1 MRSLTGPSWRVGVA
15 TLAVLTVLAY
25 RGSTTAGADPVVGT
39 LRDTR
44 QVVPFS
50 GTLERSEATESD
62 VAECAATPCD
72 QFDVVVDLPPGTWR
86 QRTGFVE
93 VSIRWSGFGDNLRL
107 YVHRDGELIASGV
120 GAVSTN
126 QSLAVPAPANGVY
139 RVSVAFDPD
148 SVSELVAYEGIA
160 EVEYAPRPRPPRPL
174 LPDLAV
180 RQHPQAT
187 FDTPW
192 FDFFEPPPSPGE
204 SCYGSEAEE
213 QGADLCLRF
222 DQVIA
227 NDGDGPLEL
236 RFIVPHDNTSTEHDV
251 VQRVYWS
258 DSADHFT
265 DRPAGS
271 WELHPVHGHYHF
283 HALTDS
289 ALWSAGEHGERLGS
303 APVRTGRKVG
313 YCVAD
318 ILLDAWAQKGNGSR
332 TYNAPDCFFPAS
344 SDAVNDYLVQGIT
357 PGFADVYEW
366 FVPDQFIEVSG
377 LGDGT
382 YVLDTIADPEN
393 AIVESDETNNCRA
406 VLVRL
411 TGMTSA
417 APTAEVLGPGP
428 RC

>member
-1 MRSLTGPSWRVGVA
+1 MRGLTVPSWRVGVA
-15 TLAVLTVLAY
+15 TLAVLTVFVYA
-25 RGSTTAGADPVVGT
+25 GGGTAGADPAIGT
-39 LRDTR
+39 LRTTR
-44 QVVPFS
+44 QVVAFS
-50 GTLERSEATESD
+50 GTLERSEPTGAD
-62 VAECAATPCD
+62 VAECATTPCD
-72 QFDVVVDLPPGTWR
+72 QFDLLVDLPPGTW
-86 QRTGFVE
+86 QERTGFVE

-107 YVHRDGELIASGV
+107 YVHRAGEVVASSIGT
-120 GAVSTN
+120 VSTN
-126 QSLAVPAPANGVY
+126 QSLALPAAANGVY

-148 SVSELVAYEGIA
+148 SVSDVIAYEGLA
-160 EVEYAPRPRPPRPL
+160 EVEYAPQARPPRPL
-174 LPDLAV
+174 FPDLTV
-180 RQHPQAT
+180 RTHPHVT

-213 QGADLCLRF
+213 QDADLCLRF

-236 RFIVPHDNTSTEHDV
+236 RFIVPHDDTSTEQDV

-258 DSADHFT
+258 DGTGYFT
-265 DRPAGS
+265 DRSAGG
-271 WELHPVHGHYHF
+271 WEFHPIHDHYHF

-289 ALWSAGEHGERLGS
+289 ALWAAGERGQRIGS

-318 ILLDAWAQKGNGSR
+318 FLLDAWAQKGNGSR

-366 FVPDQFIEVSG
+366 FVPDQYIEVSG
-377 LGDGT
+377 LPDGM

-393 AIVESDETNNCRA
+393 AIAESDETNNCSA

-411 TGMTSA
+411 TAMAST
-417 APTAEVLGPGP
+417 APAAEVLGPGP